1 MTIRTDIHRPS
12 AITPVIAAGK
22 GIFYALLGTM
32 LGLLLWKFLVMVV
45 FLWDLIFDWFK
56 LLGI

>member
-1 MTIRTDIHRPS
+1 MR
-12 AITPVIAAGK
+12 VLIAAGK

-45 FLWDLIFDWFK
+45 FLWDLIFDWFR